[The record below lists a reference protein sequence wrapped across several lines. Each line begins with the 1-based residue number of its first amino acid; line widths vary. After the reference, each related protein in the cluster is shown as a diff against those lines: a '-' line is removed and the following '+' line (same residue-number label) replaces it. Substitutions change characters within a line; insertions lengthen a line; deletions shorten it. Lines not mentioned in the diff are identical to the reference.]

1 MECRG
6 AKLQLWRQYGSRDLQ
21 QGLGLEYLVVTE
33 NGIEMVGPMRIV
45 SYATYADFMSTAY
58 QLR

>member
-6 AKLQLWRQYGSRDLQ
+6 AKLQLWRQYGSCDLQ
-21 QGLGLEYLVVTE
+21 QGSGLEYLVVTE
-33 NGIEMVGPMRIV
+33 NGIEMVSPMRVVSYVIYVDFMRIV
-45 SYATYADFMSTAY
+45 Y